1 MGRARRIPLIPRLDP
16 GGKSAVPVEN
26 NLGIVSYQSAKQ
38 MTHWPHH
45 VMPAP
50 RVRPK
55 AGPRTGSS
63 PASTPLLVQRG
74 QGVDAGAKPRHDEEG
89 QAQRRSLS
97 DSAFEPGLSATQ
109 ACAQDAPHD
118 KGPPAQRFTD
128 FTLLATADA
137 A

>member
-1 MGRARRIPLIPRLDP
+1 MGRARRVFPISCLDP
-16 GGKSAVPVEN
+16 GGRLALFGNDIDAVLYHDP
-26 NLGIVSYQSAKQ
+26 KP
-38 MTHWPHH
+38 MTHRPHH
-45 VMPAP
+45 VMPG
-50 RVRPK
+50 
-55 AGPRTGSS
+55 AG
-63 PASTPLLVQRG
+63 PASTPLLAARR

-109 ACAQDAPHD
+109 ACAQDTQHD
-118 KGPPAQRFTD
+118 KGPPVQRFTD